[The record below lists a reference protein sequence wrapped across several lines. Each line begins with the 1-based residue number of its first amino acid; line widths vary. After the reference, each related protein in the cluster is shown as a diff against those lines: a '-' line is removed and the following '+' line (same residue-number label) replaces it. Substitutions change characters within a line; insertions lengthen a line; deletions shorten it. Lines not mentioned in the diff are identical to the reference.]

1 MKILLCDLLL
11 LSLFSSVSGSCQK
24 DCLTC
29 QEELR
34 PVLDNFNLEVG
45 PRASLSSPP
54 SCLQTQNEKWRPCP
68 EVRDSSPGV
77 PWSAGNGWGRS
88 HFLRANPVIFPL
100 FHIQINACL
109 GCHFVPIIK
118 ITHTHFGEF
127 GKFGEVFKFWTRDA
141 NLALN
146 FFSLNKLLSQL
157 HSCQSK

>member
-54 SCLQTQNEKWRPCP
+54 SCLQTQNEK
-68 EVRDSSPGV
+68 
-77 PWSAGNGWGRS
+77 
-88 HFLRANPVIFPL
+88 
-100 FHIQINACL
+100 
-109 GCHFVPIIK
+109 
-118 ITHTHFGEF
+118 
-127 GKFGEVFKFWTRDA
+127 
-141 NLALN
+141 
-146 FFSLNKLLSQL
+146 
-157 HSCQSK
+157 